1 MTTRRDDAVA
11 DGGAEPCPLEVQ
23 LAGIVLEVGARGAF
37 GWTRFQQLIIVGTDR
52 GAHMAA
58 LFYFIQVLG
67 VFLNKNIGL
76 AGGTVLWSV
85 VLYNNRWPVQSPS
98 GTYGR
103 QSFYAS
109 LSH

>member
-1 MTTRRDDAVA
+1 
-11 DGGAEPCPLEVQ
+11 
-23 LAGIVLEVGARGAF
+23 
-37 GWTRFQQLIIVGTDR
+37 
-52 GAHMAA
+52 MAA

-103 QSFYAS
+103 QSVYAS
-109 LSH
+109 LCFSDWAAAIRVAALDCAEKSNHEVCQTYDIHFYPSFRVSTLLPRGSAGPSV